1 MRRACLPKSNK
12 HTGHSLGGS
21 MALLVATY
29 LGHVYPSLQIN
40 VVAFGSPN
48 VGDKTFMQAFK
59 KDVRTYVLA

>member
-1 MRRACLPKSNK
+1 
-12 HTGHSLGGS
+12 

-59 KDVRTYVLA
+59 KDVRTCLHRWRSCACGFFPCSLNFHRP